1 MAADSNA
8 IVVIDD
14 EESMREGCRQTLQD
28 QGYCAG
34 IAGDGERGL
43 ELVERMKPRVV
54 LVDLKMP
61 GMSGMEVI
69 RKVRQMDPDIRCIVI
84 TGFAS
89 IESALEAM
97 KSGAHD
103 YLCKPF
109 DDTRLLQAVESGLG
123 THPNPRIPETI
134 PNVSFTERRA
144 GETPSVQ
151 QAFVPAGIRP
161 PDKTALAPAPAPP
174 ERHFFTPRE
183 VADEVVS
190 IGKAKCAANTLQLT
204 LLGILAGVYIGFGA
218 QLCTMVTHDATAH
231 IGTGL
236 AKFVGGS
243 VFTVGLMFV
252 VLAGAELFTGNCLIL
267 TAVLTGGCTTRGMMR
282 NWAIVYIANFAGSLL
297 LAAILYECG
306 LWKTG
311 SYAVGA
317 AVIRTAAAK
326 VNLSF
331 SEAFFRGI
339 ACNWLVCLAIWLAV
353 GGRDTVS
360 KIFGIYFPIMAF
372 VASGFEHSVA
382 NMYFIPAGL
391 LLASNKAM
399 VDAAGLAG
407 VIEGLTWSRFLIAN
421 LLPVTLGNIAGG
433 ALFVGASYY
442 FAYLRKC
449 TVPSPANG
457 KTGLTTAAIVK
468 HIPRPWVRRPGNAT
482 EVPRCLR

>member
-1 MAADSNA
+1 
-8 IVVIDD
+8 
-14 EESMREGCRQTLQD
+14 MREGCRQILQE
-28 QGYCAG
+28 QGYRAG

-69 RKVRQMDPDIRCIVI
+69 LKVRQMDPDIRCIVI
-84 TGFAS
+84 TGFGT

-109 DDTRLLQAVESGLG
+109 DETRLLHAVECGLG
-123 THPNPRIPETI
+123 ARLATRISRPGPGAPVAT
-134 PNVSFTERRA
+134 RRA
-144 GETPSVQ
+144 DEIPPGQP
-151 QAFVPAGIRP
+151 ALVPAGTRL
-161 PDKTALAPAPAPP
+161 PDKPALAPSPVPP

-183 VADEVVS
+183 VADEIVS
-190 IGKAKCAANTLQLT
+190 IGKAKCAANTLQLA
-204 LLGILAGVYIGFGA
+204 LLGMLAGVYIGFGA
-218 QLCTMVTHDATAH
+218 QLCTMVTHDSTAH
-231 IGTGL
+231 IGMGL

-267 TAVLTGGCTTRGMMR
+267 TGVLTGDCTIKGMMR
-282 NWAIVYIANFAGSLL
+282 NWIIVYAANFAGSIL
-297 LAAILYECG
+297 LAAILFECG

-311 SYAVGA
+311 NYAVGA
-317 AVIRTAAAK
+317 AAIRTAAAK
-326 VNLSF
+326 LDLAF

-382 NMYFIPAGL
+382 NMYFVPAGL
-391 LLASNKAM
+391 LLAGNKVL

-407 VIEGLTWSRFLIAN
+407 VIEGLTWSRFFFAN
-421 LLPVTLGNIAGG
+421 LLPVTLGNIVGG

-442 FAYLRKC
+442 FAYLRKHP
-449 TVPSPANG
+449 VPSPVGRQGGSVAG
-457 KTGLTTAAIVK
+457 IVVK
-468 HIPRPWVRRPGNAT
+468 HIPRPWIRKPGDAA
-482 EVPRCLR
+482 EAPKCPR